1 MDPLIKS
8 QLLSAV
14 PLHPQLET
22 ACTHGSTSSQPL
34 SCAAHRSVNNELSS
48 REPVLGLG
56 PGLCETPQGLI
67 FNNFL
72 QQLRFTIWW
81 RRCND

>member
-1 MDPLIKS
+1 MQIMGEAARRVASTRISPGNS
-8 QLLSAV
+8 Q
-14 PLHPQLET
+14 
-22 ACTHGSTSSQPL
+22 
-34 SCAAHRSVNNELSS
+34 RSVNNELSS

-56 PGLCETPQGLI
+56 PGLCETPRGLI